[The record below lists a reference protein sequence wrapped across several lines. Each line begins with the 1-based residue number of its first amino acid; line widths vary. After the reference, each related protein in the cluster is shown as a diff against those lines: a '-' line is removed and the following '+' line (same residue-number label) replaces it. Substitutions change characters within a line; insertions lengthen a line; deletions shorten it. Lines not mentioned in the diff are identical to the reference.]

1 MQSTYAVGG
10 NPTPGFNHQIPEHI
24 MTPDTVETRIGEL
37 NFYDGIPTD
46 ETIATVYDNLD
57 FYRGI
62 EVFLNFIPATSIEGV
77 RLGMKEL
84 GADDYNEVIVFDDLM
99 DSAPLFLTG
108 NTDTV
113 YALSMLDLE
122 RDGATVVEIPAG
134 AGPGTVNDAFFR
146 FVVDMGAPGP
156 DVMKGGTYII
166 LPPDYKGDLQPTL
179 NGFEDRNKDTRVSVM
194 IGGIETKAWIAQS
207 TSYHNW
213 LILRGFLEDGKPE
226 YAANMWRTG
235 LKIYPLEDAK
245 NPKKSRNKILLKW
258 FKII

>member
-1 MQSTYAVGG
+1 MTTIRKTLFAFASILIFLSGMQSTYAVGG

-108 NTDTV
+108 NTWTEVTIAMSDSDIV
-113 YALSMLDLE
+113 SMRMKCKTL
-122 RDGATVVEIPAG
+122 PAS
-134 AGPGTVNDAFFR
+134 
-146 FVVDMGAPGP
+146 
-156 DVMKGGTYII
+156 I
-166 LPPDYKGDLQPTL
+166 
-179 NGFEDRNKDTRVSVM
+179 RNT
-194 IGGIETKAWIAQS
+194 
-207 TSYHNW
+207 
-213 LILRGFLEDGKPE
+213 
-226 YAANMWRTG
+226 
-235 LKIYPLEDAK
+235 
-245 NPKKSRNKILLKW
+245 
-258 FKII
+258 